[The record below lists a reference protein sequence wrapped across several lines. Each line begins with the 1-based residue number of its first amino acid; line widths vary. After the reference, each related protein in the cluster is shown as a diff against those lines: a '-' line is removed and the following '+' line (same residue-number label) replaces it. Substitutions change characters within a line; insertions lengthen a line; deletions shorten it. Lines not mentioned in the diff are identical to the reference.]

1 MVGGGPPWAYRSMV
15 TPSRMLSMDTGLKA
29 RLTSAVAV
37 GMFVSACVPSE
48 SGIPTPTEGPTESDG
63 ARSSPIG
70 RVASV
75 PADELLFEG
84 KLLICSDLP
93 YPPQEFF
100 DEEGDPTGSDIELG
114 QEIARRLGL
123 EAVIV
128 NTLFETIIDSAINGK
143 CDIIISAQSITSE
156 REQLVDMIPYFRAGQ
171 AFVVAAGNPA
181 GLLNELDLCGAR
193 IATQRGTIQSDLV
206 EGRGDY
212 EGLGLSAACL
222 AAGKDGIDL
231 REFDKDDEA
240 IAALIGGRVDA
251 YFLDSPAAGYHVLQR
266 RDELELMGLT
276 LDVAEQGISV
286 PHDRPSLHD
295 AVRLALDSM
304 IRDGVYQAIL
314 DKYGVGDGSIAEG

>member
-1 MVGGGPPWAYRSMV
+1 
-15 TPSRMLSMDTGLKA
+15 MDTGFKA
-29 RLTSAVAV
+29 RLVSAVAV
-37 GMFVSACVPSE
+37 VFIVSACLPSPSGSPTATAVPTQSE
-48 SGIPTPTEGPTESDG
+48 DVQ
-63 ARSSPIG
+63 SSPTG
-70 RVASV
+70 LVARVR
-75 PADELLFEG
+75 DDDLLFEG

-100 DEEGDPTGSDIELG
+100 DEAGDPTGSDIELG

-181 GLLNELDLCGAR
+181 GLRNELDLCGAQ

-212 EGLGLSAACL
+212 EGVGLSAACL
-222 AAGKDGIDL
+222 AAGKDEIDL

-240 IAALIGGRVDA
+240 IAAVIGDMVDA

-276 LDVAEQGISV
+276 LDVADQGISV
-286 PHDRPSLHD
+286 PHGRPSLRD

-304 IRDGVYQAIL
+304 VRDGTYQAIL
-314 DKYGVGDGSIAEG
+314 DEYGVGDGSIAEG